1 MNDNNYVLLPQV
13 KIGFIYNNIQTV
25 VPFVL
30 DESLDVYNF
39 LRKLVDYCNEL
50 GARSNELQYILKDL
64 VEFLNNKLNEQK
76 DYINNFLENLH
87 QEWLDYK
94 DSLENRYDEFTTKV
108 DELFETYKNQIR
120 EEYNS
125 ELANIRTNNDTLYNA
140 LKTLL
145 DNKITELTNYANGIE
160 GNIDDYIDEKD
171 QAIKEL
177 ITNFQNEFTEY
188 QKTVNN
194 DLIELGDTLTELI
207 NTNEQN
213 VINQIN
219 TKTTEIL
226 NSLSNVNMEE
236 LIGEKL
242 NSYDSEELSD
252 LFSNLYGSLI
262 RITYMD
268 TNTPP
273 TVVSETPIYH
283 YNPDTGVLTDCTT
296 GNEALILSNSL
307 YLYNGR
313 LFYPL
318 IDIMS
323 REVDTSEKKDNKT
336 LNLVGY
342 NEDLTVALLMSNDE
356 NAILYKLDTI
366 QNKIFNTGV
375 TLNGDLNYHNFIA
388 MFHEDIYYTHLNNL
402 YKYNNETKIFETVD
416 ISSIN
421 TENED
426 VYVSV
431 CNDNLYLF
439 INEHKLYRYD
449 NNTFTYIMTTKEQ
462 NNQVLDDTN
471 GYIVG
476 RYGLRINYYDN
487 DLTLIK
493 SVGNLNGNAI
503 TQNNKTY
510 FINDKY
516 SIYNDNYYQDGYYKK
531 FINGIVMQVFN
542 NKVNIGIL
550 KNDGLEIIKSMSLSF
565 NQFYTFTL
573 NGKVYTSNMKE
584 IVLVNKLQ
592 EIPYQR
598 SDS

>member
-30 DESLDVYNF
+30 DESLDVYN
-39 LRKLVDYCNEL
+39 LLKKLVDYCNEL

-64 VEFLNNKLNEQK
+64 VDFLNNKLNEQR
-76 DYINNFLENLH
+76 DYINEFLTNLH

-94 DSLENRYDEFTTKV
+94 DSLEDRYDEFTQKV
-108 DELFETYKNQIR
+108 DELFETYKEQIR
-120 EEYNS
+120 DEYNT
-125 ELANIRTNNDTLYNA
+125 ELSNIRTNNETLYNN
-140 LKTLL
+140 LKSLL
-145 DNKITELTNYANGIE
+145 DEKIKELTDYANNIE
-160 GNIDDYIDEKD
+160 PNIDDYIDEKD
-171 QAIKEL
+171 QAIREL

-219 TKTTEIL
+219 SKTEEIIT
-226 NSLSNVNMEE
+226 SLGSVNMQE

-242 NSYDSEELSD
+242 NSYNSEELGD
-252 LFSNLYGSLI
+252 LFTNLYGSLI

-323 REVDTSEKKDNKT
+323 REVDTSEKTDNKT
-336 LNLVGY
+336 LSLVGY

-366 QNKIFNTGV
+366 QNKIFNTGI

-421 TENED
+421 TENEN

-439 INEHKLYRYD
+439 IDEHKLYRYD
-449 NNTFTYIMTTKEQ
+449 NNTFTYIMTTKGL

-476 RYGLRINYYDN
+476 RYGLQINYYDN

-493 SVGNLNGNAI
+493 SVGDLNSNAI
-503 TQNNKTY
+503 TENNKTY
-510 FINDKY
+510 FINGKY
-516 SIYNDNYYQDGYYKK
+516 SIYNDTYYEDGFYKK
-531 FINGIVMQVFN
+531 FINGLILQIHN
-542 NKVNIGIL
+542 GSANIGLIVNDNFTIL
-550 KNDGLEIIKSMSLSF
+550 KTLRVSGNYY
-565 NQFYTFTL
+565 YTYTI
-573 NGKVYTSNMKE
+573 NGKVYTSDFKE
-584 IVLVNKLQ
+584 VILITKLQ